1 MSARKRK
8 AMAAGRL
15 ALDWWHVLPLPY
27 LQWKHHEHISD
38 YVCPVLRDGA
48 VHMRRSLTGD
58 YGPETIAMHVPWQ
71 WAESDTLALAWLT
84 WQGVVSPVGWYNI
97 DLGKH
102 MGWGT
107 NLDADGVFA
116 RLAADHD
123 TDPRNLRDMFE
134 RGAL

>member
-1 MSARKRK
+1 MSAYHRQ

-15 ALDWWHVLPLPY
+15 ALDWWHVLPLRY
-27 LQWKHHEHISD
+27 LEWKHCENISG

-48 VHMRRSLTGD
+48 VHMRRSPNAA
-58 YGPETIAMHVPWQ
+58 YGSETIVMHVPWQ
-71 WAESDTLALAWLT
+71 WAESDSLALAWLT
-84 WQGVVSPVGWYNI
+84 WQGVVSPVGRYNI
-97 DLGKH
+97 GLCEN
-102 MGWGT
+102 MGWLV

-116 RLAADHD
+116 RLQADHD